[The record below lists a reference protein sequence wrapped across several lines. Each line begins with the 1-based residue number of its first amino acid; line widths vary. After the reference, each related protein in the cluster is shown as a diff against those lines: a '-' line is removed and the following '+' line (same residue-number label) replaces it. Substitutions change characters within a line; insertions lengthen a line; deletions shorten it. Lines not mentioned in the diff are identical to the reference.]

1 MCFNC
6 LQSKVNE
13 KKIGNPNRVITLEKV
28 YNYHPVPEVLSADEA
43 KHIKGVQANLWTEY
57 MSALDEMEYMLYPR
71 VAALSEVAWSKK
83 ENKDYGR
90 FCTRLESI
98 RRHYDVLGV
107 NYCKKISNE

>member
-1 MCFNC
+1 MI
-6 LQSKVNE
+6 L
-13 KKIGNPNRVITLEKV
+13 
-28 YNYHPVPEVLSADEA
+28 
-43 KHIKGVQANLWTEY
+43 GVQANLWAEY
-57 MSALDEMEYMLYPR
+57 IPTDEHMEYMLYPR

-107 NYCKKISNE
+107 DYCKKISNE

>member
-1 MCFNC
+1 
-6 LQSKVNE
+6 
-13 KKIGNPNRVITLEKV
+13 
-28 YNYHPVPEVLSADEA
+28 
-43 KHIKGVQANLWTEY
+43 
-57 MSALDEMEYMLYPR
+57 MLYPR

-107 NYCKKISNE
+107 DYCKKISNE